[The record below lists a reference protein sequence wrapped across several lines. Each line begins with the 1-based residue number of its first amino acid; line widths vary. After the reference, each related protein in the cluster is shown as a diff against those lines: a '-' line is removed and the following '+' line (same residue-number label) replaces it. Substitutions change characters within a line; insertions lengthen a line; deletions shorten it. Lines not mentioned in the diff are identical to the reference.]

1 MMGKQRTLKP
11 NLDMNHKKRIFY
23 IALISFALLLPQ
35 YSEGDEAPVLNDT
48 SKEKGSFGVLPS
60 QKKQQL
66 MVFILDDKDRNPF
79 VIAKEENKVVEGVS
93 SHSEETKIRSIL
105 ESLKVNGISRGD
117 NGYKV
122 QLGGLILKPGRL
134 LPRIIEGQSDDL
146 MVKNISPTNIEIMW
160 VGDEEADKP
169 RVMLIPVDLD
179 PKVGVVLPLNAKNNE
194 SAGSRLVYIKK
205 KDPSEKNDN

>member
-1 MMGKQRTLKP
+1 MMGKQRTLNL

-35 YSEGDEAPVLNDT
+35 YSEGDE
-48 SKEKGSFGVLPS
+48 SKDNGSFGVLPS

-79 VIAKEENKVVEGVS
+79 VIAKEENKIVEGVS

-146 MVKNISPTNIEIMW
+146 MVKNISPTNIEITW

-179 PKVGVVLPLNAKNNE
+179 PKVGVVLPLNAKNDE

-205 KDPSEKNDN
+205 KDLSEKNDN

>member
-23 IALISFALLLPQ
+23 ITLISFALLLPQ
-35 YSEGDEAPVLNDT
+35 YSEGDE
-48 SKEKGSFGVLPS
+48 SKDNASFGVLPS

-79 VIAKEENKVVEGVS
+79 VIAKEENKIVEGVS

-205 KDPSEKNDN
+205 KDLSEKNDN

>member
-23 IALISFALLLPQ
+23 ITVISFALLLPQ
-35 YSEGDEAPVLNDT
+35 YSEGDE
-48 SKEKGSFGVLPS
+48 SKDNGSFGVLPS

-79 VIAKEENKVVEGVS
+79 VIAKEENKIVEGVS

-179 PKVGVVLPLNAKNNE
+179 PKVGVVLPLNAKNDE

-205 KDPSEKNDN
+205 KDLSEKNDN

>member
-1 MMGKQRTLKP
+1 MMGKQRAPKP
-11 NLDMNHKKRIFY
+11 NLDMNYKKRIFY
-23 IALISFALLLPQ
+23 ITLIIFAFLLLL
-35 YSEGDEAPVLNDT
+35 YSEGDE
-48 SKEKGSFGVLPS
+48 SKENGNFGVLPS
-60 QKKQQL
+60 QKKEEL

-79 VIAKEENKVVEGVS
+79 VIAKEENKIVEGVS

-105 ESLKVNGISRGD
+105 ESLKVNGISSGD

-146 MVKNISPTNIEIMW
+146 MVKNISPTNIEITW

-205 KDPSEKNDN
+205 KDLSEKK

>member
-1 MMGKQRTLKP
+1 MGKQRTLKP

-23 IALISFALLLPQ
+23 ITLISFVLLLPQ
-35 YSEGDEAPVLNDT
+35 YSEGDE
-48 SKEKGSFGVLPS
+48 SKNNGSFGVLPS

-79 VIAKEENKVVEGVS
+79 VIAKEENKIVEGVS

-146 MVKNISPTNIEIMW
+146 MVKNISPTNIEITW

-179 PKVGVVLPLNAKNNE
+179 PKVGVVLPLNAKNDE

-205 KDPSEKNDN
+205 KDLSEKNDN

>member
-1 MMGKQRTLKP
+1 MMGKQRTLKL

-23 IALISFALLLPQ
+23 ITVISFALLLPQ
-35 YSEGDEAPVLNDT
+35 YSEGDE
-48 SKEKGSFGVLPS
+48 SKDNGSFGVLPS

-79 VIAKEENKVVEGVS
+79 VIAKEENKIVEGVS

-179 PKVGVVLPLNAKNNE
+179 PKVGVVLPLNAKNDE

-205 KDPSEKNDN
+205 KDLSEKNDN

>member
-1 MMGKQRTLKP
+1 MLGKQRTLKP

-23 IALISFALLLPQ
+23 ITLISFALLLPQ
-35 YSEGDEAPVLNDT
+35 YSEGDE
-48 SKEKGSFGVLPS
+48 SKDNASFGVLPS

-79 VIAKEENKVVEGVS
+79 VIAKEENKIVEGVS

-146 MVKNISPTNIEIMW
+146 MVKNISPTNIEITW

-205 KDPSEKNDN
+205 KDLSVKNDN

>member
-1 MMGKQRTLKP
+1 MGKQRTLKL

-23 IALISFALLLPQ
+23 ITVISFALLLPQ
-35 YSEGDEAPVLNDT
+35 YSEGDE
-48 SKEKGSFGVLPS
+48 SKDNGSFGVLPS

-79 VIAKEENKVVEGVS
+79 VIAKEENKIVEGVS

-179 PKVGVVLPLNAKNNE
+179 PKVGVVLPLNAKNDE

-205 KDPSEKNDN
+205 KDLSEKNDN

>member
-1 MMGKQRTLKP
+1 MKGKQRTPKP

-23 IALISFALLLPQ
+23 ITLIIFALLLPQ
-35 YSEGDEAPVLNDT
+35 YSEGDESPVLNDE
-48 SKEKGSFGVLPS
+48 SKENGSFGVLPG

-66 MVFILDDKDRNPF
+66 MVFILD
-79 VIAKEENKVVEGVS
+79 EGVS

-146 MVKNISPTNIEIMW
+146 MVKNISPTNIEITW

-205 KDPSEKNDN
+205 KDLSEKNDN

>member
-1 MMGKQRTLKP
+1 MK
-11 NLDMNHKKRIFY
+11 
-23 IALISFALLLPQ
+23 
-35 YSEGDEAPVLNDT
+35 
-48 SKEKGSFGVLPS
+48 
-60 QKKQQL
+60 
-66 MVFILDDKDRNPF
+66 
-79 VIAKEENKVVEGVS
+79 

-146 MVKNISPTNIEIMW
+146 MVKNISPTNIEITW

-169 RVMLIPVDLD
+169 RVMLISVDLD

-205 KDPSEKNDN
+205 KERAKKMTIKGHHNYLFHLKGVPRFFFDGDYDHLNYRGMSYYRRFD

>member
-1 MMGKQRTLKP
+1 MGKQRTLKP

-23 IALISFALLLPQ
+23 ITLISFALLLPQ
-35 YSEGDEAPVLNDT
+35 YSEGDE
-48 SKEKGSFGVLPS
+48 SKDNGSFGVLPS

-79 VIAKEENKVVEGVS
+79 VIAKEENKIVEGVS

-205 KDPSEKNDN
+205 KDLSEKNDN

>member
-1 MMGKQRTLKP
+1 MGKQRTLKP

-23 IALISFALLLPQ
+23 ITLISFALLLPQ
-35 YSEGDEAPVLNDT
+35 YSEGDE
-48 SKEKGSFGVLPS
+48 SKDNASFGVLPS

-79 VIAKEENKVVEGVS
+79 VIAKEENKIVEGVS

-146 MVKNISPTNIEIMW
+146 MVKNISPTNIEITW

-179 PKVGVVLPLNAKNNE
+179 PKVGVVLPLNAKNDE

-205 KDPSEKNDN
+205 KDLSEKNDN

>member
-1 MMGKQRTLKP
+1 MKGKQRTPKP

-23 IALISFALLLPQ
+23 ITLISFALLLPQ
-35 YSEGDEAPVLNDT
+35 YSEGDE
-48 SKEKGSFGVLPS
+48 SKDNGSFGVLPS

-79 VIAKEENKVVEGVS
+79 VIAKEENKIVEGVS

-146 MVKNISPTNIEIMW
+146 MVKNISPTNIEITW

-179 PKVGVVLPLNAKNNE
+179 PKVGVVLPLNAKNDE

-205 KDPSEKNDN
+205 KDLSEKNDN

>member
-1 MMGKQRTLKP
+1 MGKQRTLKP

-23 IALISFALLLPQ
+23 ITLISFALLLPQ
-35 YSEGDEAPVLNDT
+35 YSEGDE
-48 SKEKGSFGVLPS
+48 SKDNASFGVLPS

-79 VIAKEENKVVEGVS
+79 VIAKEENKIVEGVS

-117 NGYKV
+117 NGNKV

-134 LPRIIEGQSDDL
+134 LPRIIEGQSDDDSFQL
-146 MVKNISPTNIEIMW
+146 HQYTSFEF
-160 VGDEEADKP
+160 
-169 RVMLIPVDLD
+169 
-179 PKVGVVLPLNAKNNE
+179 
-194 SAGSRLVYIKK
+194 
-205 KDPSEKNDN
+205 

>member
-1 MMGKQRTLKP
+1 MGKQRTLKP

-23 IALISFALLLPQ
+23 ITLISFALLLPQ
-35 YSEGDEAPVLNDT
+35 YSEGDE
-48 SKEKGSFGVLPS
+48 SKDNASFGVFPS

-79 VIAKEENKVVEGVS
+79 VIAKEENKIVEGVS

-146 MVKNISPTNIEIMW
+146 MVKNISPTNIEITW

-179 PKVGVVLPLNAKNNE
+179 PKVGVVLPLNAKNDE

-205 KDPSEKNDN
+205 KDLSEKNDN

>member
-1 MMGKQRTLKP
+1 MMGKQRTPKP
-11 NLDMNHKKRIFY
+11 NLDMNYKKRIFY
-23 IALISFALLLPQ
+23 ITLIIFALLLPQ
-35 YSEGDEAPVLNDT
+35 YSEGDESPVLNDEP
-48 SKEKGSFGVLPS
+48 KENGSFGVLPS

-79 VIAKEENKVVEGVS
+79 VIAKEENKIVEGVS

-146 MVKNISPTNIEIMW
+146 MVKNISPTNIEITW

-179 PKVGVVLPLNAKNNE
+179 PKVGVVLPLNVKSNE
-194 SAGSRLVYIKK
+194 SAGSRLVYMKK
-205 KDPSEKNDN
+205 KDLGEKNDN

>member
-1 MMGKQRTLKP
+1 MGKQRTLKL

-23 IALISFALLLPQ
+23 ITVISFALLLPQ
-35 YSEGDEAPVLNDT
+35 YSEGDE
-48 SKEKGSFGVLPS
+48 SKDNGSFGVLPS

-79 VIAKEENKVVEGVS
+79 VIAKEENKIVEGVS

-146 MVKNISPTNIEIMW
+146 MVKKISPTNIEITW

-205 KDPSEKNDN
+205 KDLSEKNDN

>member
-23 IALISFALLLPQ
+23 ITLISFALLLPQ
-35 YSEGDEAPVLNDT
+35 YSEGDE
-48 SKEKGSFGVLPS
+48 SKDNGSFGVLPS

-79 VIAKEENKVVEGVS
+79 VIAKEENKIVEGVS

-146 MVKNISPTNIEIMW
+146 MVKNISPTNIEITW

-179 PKVGVVLPLNAKNNE
+179 PKVGVVLPLNAKNDE

-205 KDPSEKNDN
+205 KDLSEKNDN

>member
-1 MMGKQRTLKP
+1 MGKQRTLKP

-23 IALISFALLLPQ
+23 ITLISFALLLPQ
-35 YSEGDEAPVLNDT
+35 YSEGDE
-48 SKEKGSFGVLPS
+48 SKDNGSFGVLPS

-79 VIAKEENKVVEGVS
+79 VIAKEENKIVEGVS

-146 MVKNISPTNIEIMW
+146 MVKNISPTNIEITW

-205 KDPSEKNDN
+205 KDLSEKNDN

>member
-23 IALISFALLLPQ
+23 ITLISFALLLPQ
-35 YSEGDEAPVLNDT
+35 YSEGDE
-48 SKEKGSFGVLPS
+48 SKDDGSFGVLPS

-79 VIAKEENKVVEGVS
+79 VIAKEENKIVEGVS

-146 MVKNISPTNIEIMW
+146 MVKNISPTNIEITW

-179 PKVGVVLPLNAKNNE
+179 PKVGVVLPLNAKNDE

-205 KDPSEKNDN
+205 KDLSEKNDN

>member
-11 NLDMNHKKRIFY
+11 HLDMNHKKRIFY
-23 IALISFALLLPQ
+23 ITVISFALLLPQ
-35 YSEGDEAPVLNDT
+35 YSEGDE

-79 VIAKEENKVVEGVS
+79 VIAKEENKIVEGVS

-179 PKVGVVLPLNAKNNE
+179 PKVGVVLPLNAKNDE

-205 KDPSEKNDN
+205 KDLSEKNDN

>member
-1 MMGKQRTLKP
+1 MMGRQRTLKL

-23 IALISFALLLPQ
+23 ITVISFALLLPQ
-35 YSEGDEAPVLNDT
+35 YSEGDE
-48 SKEKGSFGVLPS
+48 SKDNGSFGVLPS

-79 VIAKEENKVVEGVS
+79 VIAKEENKIDEGVS

-205 KDPSEKNDN
+205 KDLSEKNDN

>member
-23 IALISFALLLPQ
+23 ITVISFALLLPQ
-35 YSEGDEAPVLNDT
+35 YSEGDE
-48 SKEKGSFGVLPS
+48 SKDNGSFGVLPS

-79 VIAKEENKVVEGVS
+79 VIAKEENKIVEGVS

-146 MVKNISPTNIEIMW
+146 MVKNISPTNIEITW

-179 PKVGVVLPLNAKNNE
+179 PKVGVVLPLNAKNDE

-205 KDPSEKNDN
+205 KDLSEKNDN

>member
-1 MMGKQRTLKP
+1 MMGKQRTLKL

-23 IALISFALLLPQ
+23 ITVISFALLLPQ
-35 YSEGDEAPVLNDT
+35 YSEGDE
-48 SKEKGSFGVLPS
+48 SKDNASFGVLPS

-79 VIAKEENKVVEGVS
+79 VIAKEENKIVEGVS

-122 QLGGLILKPGRL
+122 QLGGLILKTGRL

-146 MVKNISPTNIEIMW
+146 MVKNISPTNIEITW

-205 KDPSEKNDN
+205 KDLSEKNDN

>member
-1 MMGKQRTLKP
+1 MMGKQRTLKL

-23 IALISFALLLPQ
+23 ITVIIFALLLPQ
-35 YSEGDEAPVLNDT
+35 YSEGDE
-48 SKEKGSFGVLPS
+48 SKDNGSFGVLPS

-79 VIAKEENKVVEGVS
+79 VIAKEENKNVEGVS

-146 MVKNISPTNIEIMW
+146 MVKNISPTNIEITW

-179 PKVGVVLPLNAKNNE
+179 PKVGVVLPLNAKNDE

-205 KDPSEKNDN
+205 KDLSEKNDN

>member
-1 MMGKQRTLKP
+1 MMGKQRTLKL

-23 IALISFALLLPQ
+23 ITVISFALLLPQ
-35 YSEGDEAPVLNDT
+35 YSEGDE
-48 SKEKGSFGVLPS
+48 SKDNGSFGVLPS

-79 VIAKEENKVVEGVS
+79 VIAKEENKIVEGVS

-146 MVKNISPTNIEIMW
+146 MVKNISPTNIEITW

-205 KDPSEKNDN
+205 KDLSEKNDN

>member
-1 MMGKQRTLKP
+1 MGKQRTLKP

-23 IALISFALLLPQ
+23 ITLISFALLLPQ
-35 YSEGDEAPVLNDT
+35 YSEGDE
-48 SKEKGSFGVLPS
+48 SKDNASFGVFPS

-79 VIAKEENKVVEGVS
+79 VIAKEETKIVEGVS

-179 PKVGVVLPLNAKNNE
+179 PKVGVVLPLNAKNDE

-205 KDPSEKNDN
+205 KDLSEKNDN

>member
-11 NLDMNHKKRIFY
+11 NLDMNHKKRILY
-23 IALISFALLLPQ
+23 ITVISFALLLPQ
-35 YSEGDEAPVLNDT
+35 YSEGDE
-48 SKEKGSFGVLPS
+48 SKNNGSFGVLPS

-79 VIAKEENKVVEGVS
+79 VIAKEENKIVEGVS

-146 MVKNISPTNIEIMW
+146 MVKNISPTNIEITW

-179 PKVGVVLPLNAKNNE
+179 PKVGVVLPLNAKNDE

-205 KDPSEKNDN
+205 KDLSEKNDN

>member
-1 MMGKQRTLKP
+1 MMGKQRTLKL

-23 IALISFALLLPQ
+23 ITLISFALLLPQ
-35 YSEGDEAPVLNDT
+35 YSEGDE
-48 SKEKGSFGVLPS
+48 SKDNASFGVLPS

-79 VIAKEENKVVEGVS
+79 VIAKEENKIVEGVS

-205 KDPSEKNDN
+205 KDLSEKNDN

>member
-1 MMGKQRTLKP
+1 MGKQRTPKP
-11 NLDMNHKKRIFY
+11 NLDMNYKKRIFY
-23 IALISFALLLPQ
+23 ITLISFALLLPQ
-35 YSEGDEAPVLNDT
+35 YSEGDE
-48 SKEKGSFGVLPS
+48 SKDNASFGVLPS

-79 VIAKEENKVVEGVS
+79 VIAKEENKIVEGVS

-146 MVKNISPTNIEIMW
+146 MVKNISPTNIEITW

-179 PKVGVVLPLNAKNNE
+179 PKVGVVLPLNAKNDE

-205 KDPSEKNDN
+205 KDLSEKNDN

>member
-1 MMGKQRTLKP
+1 MGKQRTLKL

-23 IALISFALLLPQ
+23 ITLISFALLLPQ
-35 YSEGDEAPVLNDT
+35 YSEGDE
-48 SKEKGSFGVLPS
+48 SKDNASFGVLPS

-79 VIAKEENKVVEGVS
+79 VIAKEENKIVEGVS

-146 MVKNISPTNIEIMW
+146 MVKNISPTNIEITW

-179 PKVGVVLPLNAKNNE
+179 PKVGVVLPLNAKNDE

-205 KDPSEKNDN
+205 KDLSEKNDN

>member
-23 IALISFALLLPQ
+23 ITLISFVLLLPQ
-35 YSEGDEAPVLNDT
+35 YSEGDE
-48 SKEKGSFGVLPS
+48 SKNNGSFGVLPS

-79 VIAKEENKVVEGVS
+79 VIAKEENKIVEGVS

-146 MVKNISPTNIEIMW
+146 MVKNISPTNIEITW

-179 PKVGVVLPLNAKNNE
+179 PKVGVVLPLNAKNDE

-205 KDPSEKNDN
+205 KGLSEKNDN

>member
-1 MMGKQRTLKP
+1 MMGKQRTLKL

-23 IALISFALLLPQ
+23 ITVISFALLLPQ
-35 YSEGDEAPVLNDT
+35 YSEGDE
-48 SKEKGSFGVLPS
+48 SKDNGSFGVLPS

-79 VIAKEENKVVEGVS
+79 VIAKEENKIVEGVS

-146 MVKNISPTNIEIMW
+146 MVKNISPTNIEITW

-179 PKVGVVLPLNAKNNE
+179 PKVGVVLPLNAKNDE

-205 KDPSEKNDN
+205 KDLSEKNDN

>member
-1 MMGKQRTLKP
+1 MGKQRTLKP

-23 IALISFALLLPQ
+23 ITLISFALLLPQ
-35 YSEGDEAPVLNDT
+35 YSEGDE
-48 SKEKGSFGVLPS
+48 SKNNGSFGVLPS

-79 VIAKEENKVVEGVS
+79 VIAKEENKIVEGVS

-146 MVKNISPTNIEIMW
+146 MVKNISPTNIEITW

-179 PKVGVVLPLNAKNNE
+179 PKVGVVLPLNAKNDE

-205 KDPSEKNDN
+205 KGLSEKNDN

>member
-1 MMGKQRTLKP
+1 MSSDHSISEESLDLMHILQQKTNLSQR
-11 NLDMNHKKRIFY
+11 
-23 IALISFALLLPQ
+23 Q
-35 YSEGDEAPVLNDT
+35 
-48 SKEKGSFGVLPS
+48 
-60 QKKQQL
+60 
-66 MVFILDDKDRNPF
+66 
-79 VIAKEENKVVEGVS
+79 IAKEENKVVEGVS

-205 KDPSEKNDN
+205 KDLSEKNDN

>member
-1 MMGKQRTLKP
+1 MMGKQRTLKL

-23 IALISFALLLPQ
+23 ITVISLALLLPQ
-35 YSEGDEAPVLNDT
+35 YSEGDE
-48 SKEKGSFGVLPS
+48 SKDNGSFGVLPS

-79 VIAKEENKVVEGVS
+79 VIAKEENKIVEGVS

-146 MVKNISPTNIEIMW
+146 MVKKISPTNIEITW

-169 RVMLIPVDLD
+169 RVMLISVDLD
-179 PKVGVVLPLNAKNNE
+179 PKVGVVLPLNAKNDE

-205 KDPSEKNDN
+205 KDLSEKNDN

>member
-1 MMGKQRTLKP
+1 MGKQRTLKP

-23 IALISFALLLPQ
+23 ITLISFALLLPQ
-35 YSEGDEAPVLNDT
+35 YSEGDE
-48 SKEKGSFGVLPS
+48 SKDNGSFGVLPS

-79 VIAKEENKVVEGVS
+79 VIAKEENKIVEGVS

-179 PKVGVVLPLNAKNNE
+179 PKVGVVLPLNAKNDE

-205 KDPSEKNDN
+205 KDLSEKNDN

>member
-1 MMGKQRTLKP
+1 MMGKQRTLKL

-23 IALISFALLLPQ
+23 ITVISFALLLPQ
-35 YSEGDEAPVLNDT
+35 YSEGDE
-48 SKEKGSFGVLPS
+48 SKDNGSFGVLPS

-79 VIAKEENKVVEGVS
+79 VIAKEENKIDEGVS

-146 MVKNISPTNIEIMW
+146 MVKNISPTNIEITW

-205 KDPSEKNDN
+205 KDLSEKNDN

>member
-23 IALISFALLLPQ
+23 ITLISFALLLPQ
-35 YSEGDEAPVLNDT
+35 YSEGDE
-48 SKEKGSFGVLPS
+48 SKDNGSFGVLPS

-79 VIAKEENKVVEGVS
+79 VIAKEENKIVEGVS

-179 PKVGVVLPLNAKNNE
+179 PKVGVVLPLNAKNDE

-205 KDPSEKNDN
+205 KDLSEKNDN